1 MKEIDFLIRT
11 EDLGQVT
18 SLLEKHGIGGITFY
32 EISGA
37 GRTKREAVPER
48 VRAYMTG
55 RMITPDYVKRTKVE
69 AVVPDSKAKE
79 IIDEILNSLSP
90 GKEAHGMIF
99 VRDVADAYE
108 IGTKSSGEAV
118 LSPK

>member
-1 MKEIDFLIRT
+1 MKEIDIFIRT

-18 SLLEKHGIGGITFY
+18 TLLQKHGVGGITFY
-32 EISGA
+32 EVNGT
-37 GRTKREAVPER
+37 GRTKREVVPEM

-55 RMITPDYVKRTKVE
+55 RMITPEYVKRTRVE
-69 AVVPDSKAKE
+69 IVVPDSKAKE

-108 IGTKSSGEAV
+108 IGTKASGETV
-118 LSPK
+118 LSSK

>member
-1 MKEIDFLIRT
+1 MKEIDILIRT
-11 EDLGQVT
+11 EDLSKVT
-18 SLLEKHGIGGITFY
+18 GLLEKHEIGGITFY

-48 VRAYMTG
+48 VRMYMTG
-55 RMITPDYVKRTKVE
+55 RMITPDYVKRTKIE

-79 IIDEILNSLSP
+79 IIDELLNSLSP

-108 IGTKSSGEAV
+108 IGTKSSGESV

>member
-1 MKEIDFLIRT
+1 MKEIDILIRT
-11 EDLGQVT
+11 EDLVRVT
-18 SLLEKHGIGGITFY
+18 SLLEKHEIGGITFY

-48 VRAYMTG
+48 VRMYMTG
-55 RMITPDYVKRTKVE
+55 RMITPDYVKRTKIE

-79 IIDEILNSLSP
+79 IIDELLNSLSP

>member
-1 MKEIDFLIRT
+1 MKEIDILIRT
-11 EDLGQVT
+11 EDLGKVT
-18 SLLEKHGIGGITFY
+18 GLLEKHEIGGITFY

-48 VRAYMTG
+48 VRMYMTG
-55 RMITPDYVKRTKVE
+55 RMITPDYVKRTKIE

-79 IIDEILNSLSP
+79 IIDELLNSLSP

-108 IGTKSSGEAV
+108 IGTKSSGESV

>member
-37 GRTKREAVPER
+37 GRAKREAVPER

-69 AVVPDSKAKE
+69 AVVPDSKVKE
-79 IIDEILNSLSP
+79 IIDEILNSVSP

-99 VRDVADAYE
+99 LRDVADAYE
-108 IGTKSSGEAV
+108 MGTKSSGEAV
-118 LSPK
+118 LAPK